1 MDLKE
6 IMTAFAAES
15 GIEDLAADENGAYHL
30 GIDDMGVSFLEIPEG
45 GRLATWA
52 EVCDIPP
59 EGRERLYQVMME
71 AMFMG
76 SATGGAMFSVEPGG
90 ETIYLQRVDALSV
103 MDLDGFKTM
112 LERFVNVL
120 EEWKKLVSDFRDI
133 APELDS
139 IQRETEEETRQL
151 GLGTG
156 GFMQV

>member
-6 IMTAFAAES
+6 IMAAFAAES
-15 GIEDLAADENGAYHL
+15 GIESLVADENGAYHL
-30 GIDDMGVSFLEIPEG
+30 CIDEMSVSFMENPESR
-45 GRLATWA
+45 RLATWA
-52 EVCDIPP
+52 EVCHVPS

-90 ETIYLQRVDALSV
+90 ATIFLQRVDSLET
-103 MDLDGFKTM
+103 MDIDGFKAM
-112 LERFVNVL
+112 LELFINVL
-120 EEWKKLVSDFRDI
+120 EEWRKLAADFRDI

-139 IQRETEEETRQL
+139 VQQEAAEESRQL